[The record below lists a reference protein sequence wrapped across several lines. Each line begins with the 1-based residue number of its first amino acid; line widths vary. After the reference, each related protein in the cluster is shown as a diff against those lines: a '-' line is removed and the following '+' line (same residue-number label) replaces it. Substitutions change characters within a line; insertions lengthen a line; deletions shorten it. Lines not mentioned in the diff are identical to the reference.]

1 MVKDWK
7 RMMPETDRESTP
19 GGDKEKKPSPPLQPD
34 AEDRALRSSM
44 EEIAQ
49 LASSMNE
56 SMKSFARHHDASVKD
71 YEERLETA
79 NGKLNQ
85 STATLHSLKEECKV
99 LGEAL
104 RESNLT
110 EEYYEQVFVDTIQ
123 EKDDAVKKAALERD
137 EAYDACNILQ
147 AEIDLLRR
155 VPDSTSPETE
165 HWHQDNV

>member
-1 MVKDWK
+1 
-7 RMMPETDRESTP
+7 
-19 GGDKEKKPSPPLQPD
+19 
-34 AEDRALRSSM
+34 
-44 EEIAQ
+44 
-49 LASSMNE
+49 MNE

-71 YEERLETA
+71 YEEKLETA

-123 EKDDAVKKAALERD
+123 EKDDAVKKATLERD
-137 EAYDACNILQ
+137 EAYDACDILQ
-147 AEIDLLRR
+147 VEIDLLRKM
-155 VPDSTSPETE
+155 PQSASLKEISL
-165 HWHQDNV
+165 